1 MLGAPTFRQFVTYLA
16 VEACIFRYLYF
27 DGQDLLDEQV
37 LQFYT
42 RQWEDYQF
50 SSKVLDG
57 ICAYLNRHWV
67 RRECDEGSRGIYF
80 IYSAEMRL
88 MEEQKRVQTYLHEST
103 YDVLAHVCERV
114 LIQKHLENFHLEFQN
129 LLNTDK
135 DE

>member
-1 MLGAPTFRQFVTYLA
+1 MEFGRGLSEKIPQSYHSANPSNCKRLDLELEDPGLQCGLVSGTLYLLSVEVSLYQFVL
-16 VEACIFRYLYF
+16 FSLPHQ

-80 IYSAEMRL
+80 IYS
-88 MEEQKRVQTYLHEST
+88 VSPG
-103 YDVLAHVCERV
+103 
-114 LIQKHLENFHLEFQN
+114 
-129 LLNTDK
+129 
-135 DE
+135 